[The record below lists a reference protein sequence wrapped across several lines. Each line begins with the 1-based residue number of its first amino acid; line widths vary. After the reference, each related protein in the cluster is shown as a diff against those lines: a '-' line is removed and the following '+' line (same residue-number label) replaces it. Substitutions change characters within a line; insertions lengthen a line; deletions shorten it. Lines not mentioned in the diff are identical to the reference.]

1 MKKMK
6 RACLLLAGLWAA
18 CFLMG
23 CQSLK
28 EKLGVGFPY
37 KTYVEGVLEAVY
49 YGDYEKY
56 QLYTQKSTEAAI
68 EHREAYVEAEA
79 EFFAEY
85 LNIENISSQGMEA
98 LTDLIKD
105 LYSQVRFEV
114 QSPVENN
121 RGVMVEVVVYPVD
134 FFGVAPKELETYIQ
148 DYNQKLNR
156 GELDNLSTNEQKQK
170 YEDEILAI
178 CEKYK
183 ELEPSSYQVSVN
195 LQIEEVQEGYY
206 QITDGME
213 KLDELVIQYKQE

>member
-85 LNIENISSQGMEA
+85 LNIKNISSQGMEA

-134 FFGVAPKELETYIQ
+134 FFGAAQKELETYIQ